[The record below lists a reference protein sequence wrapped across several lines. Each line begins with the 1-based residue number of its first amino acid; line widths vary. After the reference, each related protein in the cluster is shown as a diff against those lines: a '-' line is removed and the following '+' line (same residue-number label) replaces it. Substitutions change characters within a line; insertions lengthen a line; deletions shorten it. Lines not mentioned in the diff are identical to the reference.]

1 MNILEQEDYIKG
13 APDEMLVELAQMPT
27 QFPGF
32 LIVSEIQRRQKMRQA
47 YAASQQTPQGTVT
60 DQVVSQ
66 AVAEMPPQPM
76 APPTEMAP
84 PPYETR
90 VVQRGGRRIRKPVRR
105 EEQIVGEG
113 IASLNANPDELMNAA
128 MGVPM
133 EEPVRM
139 REGGKTVQE
148 LQALV
153 ASGQISEIDK
163 ARIEELLRIASDK
176 ELEQYNLGSN
186 YFTNN
191 ALQKDANDM
200 TESQRNDQEIAKLAL
215 SDDTKG
221 VREVRQSLNTRNPRF
236 GSKPL
241 DLSFLVGEVGGTGG
255 YRNPYDPDSAGQ
267 IYQGEGSS
275 LSLVSKAIAD
285 QDQGGQVLGG
295 DVLGLDVKGGRSF
308 DDAKQQSET
317 INQGQGSFEDVLKVI
332 EGQNAA
338 RFDPRTSSPLNPQIS
353 SPVDNNQ
360 DYLNPPPIEVED
372 TSNTSLTQD
381 AFNKMMTAN
390 QALEGAEID
399 YSAARE
405 ALGGDIDFS
414 ENQVNLENI
423 IKDYSARAEAAEKE
437 GNKDAVNFAIAQLG
451 AAYAST
457 GNIGDA
463 IGEASKTAM
472 KLKGK
477 SEKRSD
483 ALKGLATQA
492 KIQEQ
497 VSKATIGMEE
507 SKAKRK
513 QAELLANVGLKEQ
526 ESIYN
531 LAKLG
536 SDSAINTFKAIELA
550 EYRDRALKA
559 QMDRDQVMRLESAID
574 LIQAELNTSKAMI
587 MSLDERRDFID
598 NRLAS
603 LFKREEFKSLA
614 DKSEKMLSQ

>member
-27 QFPGF
+27 GQFPEF

-76 APPTEMAP
+76 APPMEMAP

-153 ASGQISEIDK
+153 ASGQISEMDK
-163 ARIEELLRIASDK
+163 ARLEELLRIASDK

-221 VREVRQSLNTRNPRF
+221 AREVRQSLNMRNPRF

-275 LSLVSKAIAD
+275 LSIIPKAMAD
-285 QDQGGQVLGG
+285 QDQGGPVLRG
-295 DVLGLDVKGGRSF
+295 DVLGLGVEGRGF
-308 DDAKQQSET
+308 DNSQQPEAENEPQVSTDQNIYSLEDQQRQFGIVGPPAPQAPQAPQALQTET
-317 INQGQGSFEDVLKVI
+317 
-332 EGQNAA
+332 
-338 RFDPRTSSPLNPQIS
+338 P
-353 SPVDNNQ
+353 
-360 DYLNPPPIEVED
+360 
-372 TSNTSLTQD
+372 SLTED

-492 KIQEQ
+492 RIQEQ

-574 LIQAELNTSKAMI
+574 LIQAELNTTRAMS
-587 MSLDERRDFID
+587 MSLEQRRKFID
-598 NRLAS
+598 DRLAS

-614 DKSEKMLSQ
+614 DKSEEMLSQ

>member
-27 QFPGF
+27 GQFPEF

-76 APPTEMAP
+76 APPMEMAP

-113 IASLNANPDELMNAA
+113 IASLNPNPDELMNAA

-153 ASGQISEIDK
+153 ASGQISEMDK
-163 ARIEELLRIASDK
+163 ARLEELLRIASDK

-221 VREVRQSLNTRNPRF
+221 AREVRQSLNMRNPRF

-275 LSLVSKAIAD
+275 LSIIPKAMAD
-285 QDQGGQVLGG
+285 QDQGGPVLRG
-295 DVLGLDVKGGRSF
+295 DVLGLGVEGRGF
-308 DDAKQQSET
+308 DNSQQPEAENEPQVSTDQNIYSLEDQQRQFGIVGPPAPQAPQAPQALQTET
-317 INQGQGSFEDVLKVI
+317 
-332 EGQNAA
+332 
-338 RFDPRTSSPLNPQIS
+338 P
-353 SPVDNNQ
+353 
-360 DYLNPPPIEVED
+360 
-372 TSNTSLTQD
+372 SLTED

-492 KIQEQ
+492 RIQEQ

-574 LIQAELNTSKAMI
+574 LIQAELNTTRAMS
-587 MSLDERRDFID
+587 MSLEQRRKFID
-598 NRLAS
+598 DRLAS

-614 DKSEKMLSQ
+614 DKSEEMLSQ

>member
-27 QFPGF
+27 GQFPEF

-66 AVAEMPPQPM
+66 AVAEMPPQQMSPPM
-76 APPTEMAP
+76 EMAP

-105 EEQIVGEG
+105 EEQIVSEG

-139 REGGKTVQE
+139 YDGRVAPYRMVGQGSLSDAKPFTYFSDRRKSAYENLINQLMSGAPISMEARQAMADYGKE
-148 LQALV
+148 FP
-153 ASGQISEIDK
+153 
-163 ARIEELLRIASDK
+163 
-176 ELEQYNLGSN
+176 ELE
-186 YFTNN
+186 
-191 ALQKDANDM
+191 K
-200 TESQRNDQEIAKLAL
+200 KLLDFQA
-215 SDDTKG
+215 S
-221 VREVRQSLNTRNPRF
+221 RRSL
-236 GSKPL
+236 L
-241 DLSFLVGEVGGTGG
+241 EE
-255 YRNPYDPDSAGQ
+255 DP
-267 IYQGEGSS
+267 S
-275 LSLVSKAIAD
+275 LSLDKATEMSANSALTSDASKLLEGAAPTSIDNDTKELILAD
-285 QDQGGQVLGG
+285 NTADKGSKFTFFNQAQASQDQGGQDLGG
-295 DVLGLDVKGGRSF
+295 DILGLGVKGRGF
-308 DDAKQQSET
+308 DDSKQPEAGDEPQVSTDQNIYSLEDQQRQFGIVGPPAPQSLQTET
-317 INQGQGSFEDVLKVI
+317 
-332 EGQNAA
+332 
-338 RFDPRTSSPLNPQIS
+338 P
-353 SPVDNNQ
+353 
-360 DYLNPPPIEVED
+360 
-372 TSNTSLTQD
+372 SLTQD
-381 AFNKMMTAN
+381 AFNKMMAAN
-390 QALEGAEID
+390 QVLKGAEID
-399 YSAARE
+399 YSAARK
-405 ALGGDIDFS
+405 ALSGDIDFS

-492 KIQEQ
+492 RIQEQ

-574 LIQAELNTSKAMI
+574 LIQAELNTTRAMS
-587 MSLDERRDFID
+587 MSLEQRRKFID
-598 NRLAS
+598 DRLES
-603 LFKREEFKSLA
+603 LFKKEEFKSLA
-614 DKSEKMLSQ
+614 DKSEKMPSQ

>member
-1 MNILEQEDYIKG
+1 M
-13 APDEMLVELAQMPT
+13 
-27 QFPGF
+27 
-32 LIVSEIQRRQKMRQA
+32 
-47 YAASQQTPQGTVT
+47 
-60 DQVVSQ
+60 
-66 AVAEMPPQPM
+66 M
-76 APPTEMAP
+76 A
-84 PPYETR
+84 
-90 VVQRGGRRIRKPVRR
+90 
-105 EEQIVGEG
+105 
-113 IASLNANPDELMNAA
+113 
-128 MGVPM
+128 
-133 EEPVRM
+133 
-139 REGGKTVQE
+139 
-148 LQALV
+148 
-153 ASGQISEIDK
+153 
-163 ARIEELLRIASDK
+163 
-176 ELEQYNLGSN
+176 
-186 YFTNN
+186 
-191 ALQKDANDM
+191 
-200 TESQRNDQEIAKLAL
+200 
-215 SDDTKG
+215 
-221 VREVRQSLNTRNPRF
+221 
-236 GSKPL
+236 
-241 DLSFLVGEVGGTGG
+241 
-255 YRNPYDPDSAGQ
+255 
-267 IYQGEGSS
+267 
-275 LSLVSKAIAD
+275 
-285 QDQGGQVLGG
+285 
-295 DVLGLDVKGGRSF
+295 
-308 DDAKQQSET
+308 
-317 INQGQGSFEDVLKVI
+317 
-332 EGQNAA
+332 
-338 RFDPRTSSPLNPQIS
+338 
-353 SPVDNNQ
+353 
-360 DYLNPPPIEVED
+360 
-372 TSNTSLTQD
+372 
-381 AFNKMMTAN
+381 AN
-390 QALEGAEID
+390 QALKGAEID

-492 KIQEQ
+492 RIQEQ

-550 EYRDRALKA
+550 EYRDRALRA

-574 LIQAELNTSKAMI
+574 LIQAELNTTRAMS
-587 MSLDERRDFID
+587 MSLEERRDFIND
-598 NRLAS
+598 RLES

>member
-27 QFPGF
+27 GQFPEF

-47 YAASQQTPQGTVT
+47 YTASQQTPQGTVT

-76 APPTEMAP
+76 APPMEMAP

-90 VVQRGGRRIRKPVRR
+90 AVQRGGRRIRKPVRR
-105 EEQIVGEG
+105 EEQIVSEG

-139 REGGKTVQE
+139 YNGKVAPYRMVGQGSLSDAKPFTYFSDRRKSAYENLINQLMSGAPISME
-148 LQALV
+148 ARQAM
-153 ASGQISEIDK
+153 ADYGKEFP
-163 ARIEELLRIASDK
+163 
-176 ELEQYNLGSN
+176 ELE
-186 YFTNN
+186 
-191 ALQKDANDM
+191 K
-200 TESQRNDQEIAKLAL
+200 KLLDFQA
-215 SDDTKG
+215 S
-221 VREVRQSLNTRNPRF
+221 RRSL
-236 GSKPL
+236 L
-241 DLSFLVGEVGGTGG
+241 EE
-255 YRNPYDPDSAGQ
+255 DP
-267 IYQGEGSS
+267 S
-275 LSLVSKAIAD
+275 LSLDKATEMSANSALTSDASKLLEGAAPTSIDNDTKELILAD
-285 QDQGGQVLGG
+285 NTADKGSKFTFFSEASASQDQGGQDLGG
-295 DVLGLDVKGGRSF
+295 DVLGLGVKGRGF
-308 DDAKQQSET
+308 DDSKQPEAGDEPQVSEVAEKEA
-317 INQGQGSFEDVLKVI
+317 NQALQTET
-332 EGQNAA
+332 
-338 RFDPRTSSPLNPQIS
+338 P
-353 SPVDNNQ
+353 
-360 DYLNPPPIEVED
+360 
-372 TSNTSLTQD
+372 SLTQD
-381 AFNKMMTAN
+381 AFNKMMAAN
-390 QALEGAEID
+390 QVLKGAEID

-477 SEKRSD
+477 SKKRSD

-559 QMDRDQVMRLESAID
+559 QMSRDQVMQLEAAVD
-574 LIQAELNTSKAMI
+574 LIQSELSGYQMQTKTLEDRKEYINTRLEELFQQFRREGLSKDAEKI
-587 MSLDERRDFID
+587 VD
-598 NRLAS
+598 
-603 LFKREEFKSLA
+603 
-614 DKSEKMLSQ
+614 Q

>member
-13 APDEMLVELAQMPT
+13 APDEMLVGLAQMPT
-27 QFPGF
+27 GQFPEF
-32 LIVSEIQRRQKMRQA
+32 LIVSEIQRRQKMRQS
-47 YAASQQTPQGTVT
+47 YAASQETPQSTVT

-76 APPTEMAP
+76 APPMEMAP

-139 REGGKTVQE
+139 YDGR
-148 LQALV
+148 V
-153 ASGQISEIDK
+153 APYRMVGQGSLSDAK
-163 ARIEELLRIASDK
+163 PFTYFSDK
-176 ELEQYNLGSN
+176 RKSTYENLINQLMSGAPISMEARQAMVDYGKEFPELEKKLLDFQ
-186 YFTNN
+186 TN
-191 ALQKDANDM
+191 
-200 TESQRNDQEIAKLAL
+200 R
-215 SDDTKG
+215 
-221 VREVRQSLNTRNPRF
+221 RSLV
-236 GSKPL
+236 K
-241 DLSFLVGEVGGTGG
+241 E
-255 YRNPYDPDSAGQ
+255 DP
-267 IYQGEGSS
+267 S
-275 LSLVSKAIAD
+275 LSLDKATEMSANSALTSDARKLLEGEDPTLIDNETRKLILAD
-285 QDQGGQVLGG
+285 NTADKGSGLSLFSQAQANQDQGGQALGG
-295 DVLGLDVKGGRSF
+295 DVLGLGVEGRGF
-308 DDAKQQSET
+308 DDAKQLEAEDEPQVSTDQNIYSLEDRQSQFGIVGPPAPQALQTET
-317 INQGQGSFEDVLKVI
+317 
-332 EGQNAA
+332 
-338 RFDPRTSSPLNPQIS
+338 P
-353 SPVDNNQ
+353 
-360 DYLNPPPIEVED
+360 
-372 TSNTSLTQD
+372 SLTQD

-399 YSAARE
+399 YSGARE

-414 ENQVNLENI
+414 ENQVKLENI

-550 EYRDRALKA
+550 EYRERALKA
-559 QMDRDQVMRLESAID
+559 QMSRDQVMRLEAAVD
-574 LIQAELNTSKAMI
+574 LIQSELSGYQMQTKTLEDRKEYINTRLGELYQQFRREGLSKNAEKI
-587 MSLDERRDFID
+587 VD
-598 NRLAS
+598 
-603 LFKREEFKSLA
+603 
-614 DKSEKMLSQ
+614 Q